1 MLCPFRFYGF
11 DVVTVHSQALNVPD
25 VTERGEVKPLCTA
38 WHIAEDVISN
48 GEVKVS
54 MTDRHDEYAYRSVV
68 LVREDASET
77 RMIQSRPS
85 YLLHAFH
92 IHPVT
97 VGVGCGGYHIL
108 AKDFTD
114 NGIVRIYTGIF
125 PV

>member
-1 MLCPFRFYGF
+1 MFCPFRFYGF
-11 DVVTVHSQALNVPD
+11 YVVAVHGQALYISD
-25 VTERGEVKPLCTA
+25 VTERSEVKPLCTA
-38 WHIAEDVISN
+38 RHITEDVIAN

-54 MTDRHDEYAYRSVV
+54 VADRHDEYAYCPIV
-68 LVREDASET
+68 LIREDTSET
-77 RMIQSRPS
+77 CMIQSRPS

-108 AKDFTD
+108 AQNFTD
-114 NGIVRIYTGIF
+114 NGIARIDTGIF